1 MKWLDSITDSVVTNL
16 SKLQET
22 VADREEPGMLQ
33 SIGSQRVRHDIVT
46 EQQKQ
51 MKWHLTLCGAETPLM
66 ESVFRQILVR
76 ETFEEIQ
83 VFVKLFH

>member
-16 SKLQET
+16 SKLREI

-46 EQQKQ
+46 EQRQQ
-51 MKWHLTLCGAETPLM
+51 SQIAYLT
-66 ESVFRQILVR
+66 R
-76 ETFEEIQ
+76 
-83 VFVKLFH
+83 K

>member
-16 SKLQET
+16 SKLREI

-46 EQQKQ
+46 EQQRQFFAIKSNSAIVR
-51 MKWHLTLCGAETPLM
+51 KT
-66 ESVFRQILVR
+66 FRVIKVWAGVPTR
-76 ETFEEIQ
+76 T
-83 VFVKLFH
+83 VTC

>member
-1 MKWLDSITDSVVTNL
+1 MTGRQKGDRMKWLDSITDSVVTNL
-16 SKLQET
+16 SKLRET

-51 MKWHLTLCGAETPLM
+51 MK
-66 ESVFRQILVR
+66 
-76 ETFEEIQ
+76 
-83 VFVKLFH
+83 